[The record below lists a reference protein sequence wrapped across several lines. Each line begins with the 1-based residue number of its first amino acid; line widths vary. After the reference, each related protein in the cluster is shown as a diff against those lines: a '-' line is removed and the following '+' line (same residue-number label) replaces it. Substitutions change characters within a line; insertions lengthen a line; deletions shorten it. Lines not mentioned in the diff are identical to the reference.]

1 MGLDTQISLLRFCIL
16 KQTSD
21 NLSKVNFISL
31 PADRDDVTSINNKRR
46 KLLDEADN

>member
-1 MGLDTQISLLRFCIL
+1 MGLDKQISLLRFCIL

-31 PADRDDVTSINNKRR
+31 VVDGDDVTSSSDKRR
-46 KLLDEADN
+46 RLLDEAEN

>member
-31 PADRDDVTSINNKRR
+31 AADGDDVTRSSDKRR
-46 KLLDEADN
+46 RLLDEAEN